1 MVSFSRAA
9 YASTAG
15 LVTCGLVF
23 MWLNSETPV
32 PILAP
37 PPNPANNIFTS
48 EALRAY
54 NGRRA
59 KINGET
65 VTKPIYLAVLG
76 DVFDVS
82 EGTRYYARGGSYQH
96 FVGRDASRSFVTGDS
111 ADSKLTDSIAELSD
125 DDLEAVG
132 DWYKFYKEHE
142 VYKWVGRVVG
152 RYFDVKGEQLE
163 KFPWE
168 RLEALE
174 RSRQERKRRFPD
186 CNSRWSAA
194 EGSEVWCTVKSGG
207 EQSTETHPVKAKH
220 SSEGVFQPAGGRIHL
235 MISFLY
241 ARPILVHHRSCIL
254 AVPLSGVQRSWAG
267 VPRLYK
273 EAVDPESMGAK
284 LAAANPANLLGGGA
298 GEERQHSERCVCV
311 KLPSEEEAKR
321 TAAYLRPYPECG
333 DASDRCT
340 VGKPPKVVKDDQG
353 GVEPLKAEL

>member
-15 LVTCGLVF
+15 LVTCGLGF

-32 PILAP
+32 PIPAP
-37 PPNPANNIFTS
+37 PLNPANNIFTS

-152 RYFDVKGEQLE
+152 RYFDIKGEQLE

-207 EQSTETHPVKAKH
+207 E
-220 SSEGVFQPAGGRIHL
+220 
-235 MISFLY
+235 
-241 ARPILVHHRSCIL
+241 
-254 AVPLSGVQRSWAG
+254 
-267 VPRLYK
+267 
-273 EAVDPESMGAK
+273 
-284 LAAANPANLLGGGA
+284 
-298 GEERQHSERCVCV
+298 
-311 KLPSEEEAKR
+311 
-321 TAAYLRPYPECG
+321 
-333 DASDRCT
+333 
-340 VGKPPKVVKDDQG
+340 
-353 GVEPLKAEL
+353 